1 MQGVTRGVLHG
12 VQVKGMDSQLNIV
25 IKRLSFDTLKRMIET
40 MERADKTTPMEG
52 SVAPQPGE
60 VEVITANPVFAQPEP
75 EQSEPG
81 AAVSSGKP
89 GKHTATADDLTGIA
103 PMEPAGPP
111 PPACSITTI

>member
-1 MQGVTRGVLHG
+1 MR
-12 VQVKGMDSQLNIV
+12 VQVKGMDSQLNVV

-52 SVAPQPGE
+52 SVAPQPEE
-60 VEVITANPVFAQPEP
+60 VEVITVNPVFTQVAHQP
-75 EQSEPG
+75 EQSDPG

-111 PPACSITTI
+111 PPACNITTI